1 MAYLDGVEVGDEVW
15 IQASPRRRVRAE
27 VVRPPFV

>member
-1 MAYLDGVEVGDEVW
+1 MAYLDNVEIGTEVW

-27 VVRPPFV
+27 VVRPPFI